1 MSWWSGKRVLVTGGS
16 GFIGSHLVE
25 LLLAAGARVTA
36 TATSEASAKR
46 FLAHVH
52 GDVRWVYGDLLDPAH
67 CQRAM
72 VGQDQLMHLAACV
85 GGIEFNIK
93 SPATIFRKNL
103 QVFMNCMEAA
113 RAAGLHVL
121 VTSSACVYPRFCTIP
136 TPEIEGFKDRP
147 EPTNEGYGWA
157 KRMEEFLGESYAKEF
172 GMHVRIA
179 RPYNAYGPRDNFD
192 PASSHVIPALIR
204 RVYESKDQFV
214 VWGDGSASRSF
225 LYATDFARGLMTVA
239 EKSPRTEAINIGAD
253 EETTVAELARL
264 LIELSG
270 RKLEL
275 VFDRDKPAGQPRR
288 KCDTRTAEQLLD
300 YRAAMPLRQGLQRTI
315 EWHLQNGGGK

>member
-1 MSWWSGKRVLVTGGS
+1 MSFWQCRRVLVTGGS

-25 LLLAAGARVTA
+25 LLLQAGARVTA
-36 TATSEASAKR
+36 TATSEATAAR
-46 FLAHVH
+46 FLAHVQKE
-52 GDVRWVYGDLLDPAH
+52 VRWVFGDLLDPAH

-72 VGQDQLMHLAACV
+72 VGQDLLMHLAACV

-93 SPATIFRKNL
+93 SPATIFRRNL

-113 RAAGLHVL
+113 RAAGLQVL

-136 TPEIEGFKDRP
+136 TPEEEGFKDRP

-179 RPYNAYGPRDNFD
+179 RPYNAYGPRDNFEL
-192 PASSHVIPALIR
+192 ASSHVIPALIR
-204 RVYESKDQFV
+204 RVYESRDKFV

-239 EKSPRTEAINIGAD
+239 EQSPRVEAINIGAD
-253 EETTVAELARL
+253 EETTVAELART
-264 LIELSG
+264 LIELTG

-288 KCDTRTAEQLLD
+288 KCDTKTAEKLLG
-300 YRAAMPLRQGLQRTI
+300 YRAAMPLREGLQRTI
-315 EWHLQNGGGK
+315 AWYEQQQKGR